1 MDPWP
6 WASRILSALGVV
18 VFAGACGR
26 QPAASNGANATEGGD
41 AVSGGALDEDPSAY
55 RATGAFF
62 VRPFG
67 SAFLECTGTAIAP
80 RAVITAA
87 HCVTNLSKKHL
98 EFTLNRDATAAP
110 AAASVAVLRAY
121 VHPDYDLRSP
131 GSMHDIALAEL
142 EAPLETSSFERS
154 LSSAEASAVLRP
166 DADVELVGYGA
177 NSRVAEKT
185 AKRAT
190 IRGLRADEMTI
201 GGPGEPQ
208 SCAGDSGGPAFVLN
222 ERGARRI
229 AGIVSRSANDATE
242 CVDGSIDTRV
252 DAYSDWL
259 AATLATIEAD
269 ERRTR

>member
-6 WASRILSALGVV
+6 WASRILSALGAV
-18 VFAGACGR
+18 VFAGVCGR
-26 QPAASNGANATEGGD
+26 GPAASGGAETTEGD
-41 AVSGGALDEDPSAY
+41 DPAFRGASDDPATY

-80 RAVITAA
+80 RVVITAA
-87 HCVTNLSKKHL
+87 HCVTNLSKKRL
-98 EFTLNRDATAAP
+98 KFTLNRGATTAP
-110 AAASVAVLRAY
+110 ERASVTVLRAY
-121 VHPDYDLRSP
+121 VHPGYDLRAT

-142 EAPLETSSFERS
+142 EAPLESSSFERM
-154 LSSAEASAVLRP
+154 LSPAEASAVLRP
-166 DADVELVGYGA
+166 DGDVELVGYGA
-177 NSRVAEKT
+177 SSRLAEKA

-208 SCAGDSGGPAFVLN
+208 SCEGDSGWPAFVLN
-222 ERGARRI
+222 ERGVRRI

-252 DAYSDWL
+252 DAYSAWL

>member
-1 MDPWP
+1 VPR
-6 WASRILSALGVV
+6 ASRVLSTLGVA
-18 VFAGACGR
+18 VFAIACGR
-26 QPAASNGANATEGGD
+26 GPAPSGRAATTESGEPVSAD
-41 AVSGGALDEDPSAY
+41 APDDPAAY

-80 RAVITAA
+80 RVVVTAA
-87 HCVTNLSKKHL
+87 HCVTNLSKKRL
-98 EFTLNRDATAAP
+98 QFTLNRDATAAP
-110 AAASVAVLRAY
+110 VGASVTVLRAY
-121 VHPDYDLRSP
+121 VHPDYDLRST

-142 EAPLETSSFERS
+142 EAPLESSSFERL
-154 LSSAEASAVLRP
+154 LSAAEASAALRP
-166 DADVELVGYGA
+166 DGDVELVGYGA
-177 NSRVAEKT
+177 NARLPEKT

-190 IRGLRADEMTI
+190 IRPLRADEMTI

-208 SCAGDSGGPAFVLN
+208 SCEGDSGGPAFVLN
-222 ERGARRI
+222 GRGARRI

-269 ERRTR
+269 ERRTK